1 MRICKDLYTQ
11 QRRDYSV
18 EIEDLVAVIVPGY
31 RIPADSG
38 EALHLFVRITTELDR
53 LEL

>member
-1 MRICKDLYTQ
+1 LYTQ
-11 QRRDYSV
+11 QRHDYSV
-18 EIEDLVAVIVPGY
+18 EIEDLVAAIVPGY

-38 EALHLFVRITTELDR
+38 EALRLFVRIAAELDR